1 MEPCVSTAATQTQ
14 PRRRWDLAG
23 ACLAGALLCLAGLRA
38 LSQREGLEPAYRL
51 AALAALTAAFLTC
64 AAVGWAACERLPVL
78 DRLGLRPGLAG
89 TATVLLLALG
99 MLGLSHALD
108 QLINLLG
115 LRATSQL
122 AQLDAAMAGAPE
134 TAWPWMLLGIAVAPG
149 IGEEIFFRGL
159 LQRGLGRWLGQ
170 AGAVVAT
177 AALFGALHGDP
188 VHAAGAF
195 GLGLYLGTVAELSG
209 GTRAAIACHVLNN
222 LAAVGGMA
230 LPPQQ
235 VLPSEALAV
244 AGLCMAGLALY
255 GARRLLRRSA

>member
-1 MEPCVSTAATQTQ
+1 
-14 PRRRWDLAG
+14 
-23 ACLAGALLCLAGLRA
+23 
-38 LSQREGLEPAYRL
+38 
-51 AALAALTAAFLTC
+51 
-64 AAVGWAACERLPVL
+64 L

-89 TATVLLLALG
+89 TAAVLILALG

-134 TAWPWMLLGIAVAPG
+134 TAWPWMLLGLAVAPG

-159 LQRGLGRWLGQ
+159 LQRGLKRWLGR

-177 AALFGALHGDP
+177 AAAFGALHGDP

-195 GLGLYLGTVAELSG
+195 GLGLYLGAVAELSG

-235 VLPSEALAV
+235 VLPPEALAV